1 LEAGIAAKSGEV
13 AGLNGKN
20 FELLGKVS
28 GLKSTREELDS
39 QVSKQKVDCEVLR
52 NEETSV
58 ELDAHIPDVRRD
70 IDNDLYPHM
79 FIAIAE
85 RRWVLS
91 HDVCRVVMK
100 CAQFVECQ
108 SALGK
113 VTILVY
119 PESGSVIHEIPLSE
133 VISAVC
139 VAAERSGLC
148 LPFSSASGRGAIAA
162 LLQDF

>member
-28 GLKSTREELDS
+28 GLESTREELDS

-58 ELDAHIPDVRRD
+58 KLDAHIADVRRD

-113 VTILVY
+113 TADATHNTDMLSRVNIKAIEESIITLVT
-119 PESGSVIHEIPLSE
+119 ESGLIVS
-133 VISAVC
+133 
-139 VAAERSGLC
+139 R
-148 LPFSSASGRGAIAA
+148 
-162 LLQDF
+162 DFIKVMIIQYS

>member
-1 LEAGIAAKSGEV
+1 CFLFFCLAFGLAILRLYKLDKRDAEITDLKAKLEKAEREAAEVVELRRHVSELEAGIAAKSGEV

-20 FELLGKVS
+20 FELLGK
-28 GLKSTREELDS
+28 
-39 QVSKQKVDCEVLR
+39 
-52 NEETSV
+52 ETSV

-113 VTILVY
+113 V
-119 PESGSVIHEIPLSE
+119 
-133 VISAVC
+133 ISLAINKGIQ
-139 VAAERSGLC
+139 EGLE
-148 LPFSSASGRGAIAA
+148 ARIEHGK
-162 LLQDF
+162 